1 MKQNPTLQ
9 ATPSFAPSGLPRRTF
24 LRGAASVC
32 ALAAV
37 SNSTPLQARSTSAAA
52 VAVKDSDEIIFMSA
66 TKLAALL
73 RSRKLSAREVVDA
86 YIGRQIAIDDRLN
99 AVVMT
104 CYARARDEA
113 TVLDQRAK
121 RGDFAGALHGV
132 PMTIKD
138 SFDTEGVISTGGT
151 YGRQQ
156 YVPKKDAAVVARLRS
171 QGAILLG
178 KSNTPEFTL
187 GGVGGINTTGNMLHG
202 STHNPYDLTR
212 TTSGSSGGAGA
223 NVAAGGAAFDIGS
236 DIGGSLR
243 LPAHMTGT
251 AALKTTAGRVPRTG
265 HIVDYGGVL
274 DSWQQLGPLARRVQ
288 DLALLAPIIS
298 GPDFRDAA
306 CAPVPWADPAAVDL
320 AKLRVAFYPQN
331 GLSKVHE
338 DVQRTV
344 SQAASWLGEI
354 AASVNQDCPTAL
366 IQDLHKA
373 RGQLAMGDGWAW
385 YQRLA
390 KKWGTNHLSPTMAE
404 AVTAAKPISSSA
416 FAEAAEKADE
426 TKSRLLSWFAKY
438 DVLICPVAENAAT
451 LIDWDP
457 AIVSDWSGVLSDVG
471 TFNSTGWPVAV
482 VRCGTSADGG
492 MPIGVQIVAAP
503 WREDIALAVARYL
516 EGRSGGWVPPSIV

>member
-1 MKQNPTLQ
+1 MQSSSMP
-9 ATPSFAPSGLPRRTF
+9 ATDRRTF
-24 LRGAASVC
+24 LRGAAGVC

-37 SNSTPLQARSTSAAA
+37 STSTVLHARATT
-52 VAVKDSDEIIFMSA
+52 VVKESDEIIYMSA
-66 TKLAALL
+66 TRLAQLL
-73 RSRKLSAREVVDA
+73 RSRKLSAREVVNA
-86 YIGRQIAIDDRLN
+86 YIERQIAVDDRLN
-99 AVVMT
+99 AVVMQ
-104 CYARARDEA
+104 CYDRARAEA
-113 TVLDQRAK
+113 AALDKRAA
-121 RGDFAGALHGV
+121 RRDFAGALHGV

-156 YVPKKDAAVVARLRS
+156 YVPSKDAVVVARLRK

-212 TTSGSSGGAGA
+212 TVSGSSGGAGA

-274 DSWQQLGPLARRVQ
+274 DSWQQLGPVARRVD
-288 DLALLAPIIS
+288 DLELLAKIIS

-306 CAPVPWADPAAVDL
+306 CAPVPWADSSAVDL
-320 AKLRVAFYPQN
+320 AKLRVAFYPTN
-331 GLSKVHE
+331 GLGNVHE

-344 SQAASWLGEI
+344 NQAADWLRESV
-354 AASVNQDCPTAL
+354 ASVKQDCPTDL
-366 IQDLHKA
+366 IQMLHKA

-404 AVTAAKPISSSA
+404 AVASGKPISASEYA
-416 FAEAAEKADE
+416 AAAESADE
-426 TKSRLLSWFAKY
+426 AKSRLLSWFAKY

-451 LIDWDP
+451 PIDWDP
-457 AIVSDWSGVLSDVG
+457 SIVSKGSFLTDVG
-471 TFNSTGWPVAV
+471 AFNSTGWPVAV
-482 VRCGTSADGG
+482 VRCGSSADGRL
-492 MPIGVQIVAAP
+492 PIGVQIVAAP
-503 WREDIALAVARYL
+503 WREDVALAVARYL
-516 EGRSGGWVPPSIV
+516 EGRSGGWRPAPI

>member
-1 MKQNPTLQ
+1 MQSSAL
-9 ATPSFAPSGLPRRTF
+9 ATDRRTF
-24 LRGAASVC
+24 LRGAAGVC

-37 SNSTPLQARSTSAAA
+37 SKSTALHARATSA
-52 VAVKDSDEIIFMSA
+52 VQESDEIIYMSA
-66 TKLAALL
+66 TRLAQLL
-73 RSRKLSAREVVDA
+73 RARKLSAREVVNA
-86 YIGRQIAIDDRLN
+86 YIERQIAVDDRLN
-99 AVVMT
+99 AVVMQ
-104 CYARARDEA
+104 CYDRARAEA
-113 TVLDQRAK
+113 AALDKRAA
-121 RGDFAGALHGV
+121 RRDFAGALHGV

-156 YVPKKDAAVVARLRS
+156 YVPRKDASAIARLRKR
-171 QGAILLG
+171 GAILLG

-212 TTSGSSGGAGA
+212 TVSGSSGGSAA

-274 DSWQQLGPLARRVQ
+274 DSWQQLGPVARRVD
-288 DLALLAPIIS
+288 DLELLAKIIS

-306 CAPVPWADPAAVDL
+306 CVPVPWAESSAVDF
-320 AKLRVAFYPQN
+320 ATLRVAFYPTN
-331 GLSKVHE
+331 GLGEVHD
-338 DVQRTV
+338 DVQRAV
-344 SQAASWLGEI
+344 NQAADWLRE
-354 AASVNQDCPTAL
+354 AVTSVNRDCPTEL
-366 IQDLHKA
+366 IQTLHKA

-404 AVTAAKPISSSA
+404 AVAAAKPISASEFA
-416 FAEAAEKADE
+416 AAAEAADE
-426 TKSRLLSWFAKY
+426 AKSRLLTWFSKY
-438 DVLICPVAENAAT
+438 DVLICPVSESAAT
-451 LIDWDP
+451 PIDWDP
-457 AIVSDWSGVLSDVG
+457 AIVTNGRMLTDVG
-471 TFNSTGWPVAV
+471 VFNSTGWPVAV
-482 VRCGTSADGG
+482 VRCGSSADGRL
-492 MPIGVQIVAAP
+492 PIGVQIVAAP
-503 WREDIALAVARYL
+503 WREDIVLAVARYL
-516 EGRSGGWVPPSIV
+516 EGRSGGWRPAPI

>member
-1 MKQNPTLQ
+1 MQSSAL
-9 ATPSFAPSGLPRRTF
+9 ATDRRTF
-24 LRGAASVC
+24 LRGAAGVC

-37 SNSTPLQARSTSAAA
+37 SKSSALHARSTSA
-52 VAVKDSDEIIFMSA
+52 VKESDEIIYMSA
-66 TKLAALL
+66 TRLAQLL
-73 RSRKLSAREVVDA
+73 RARKLSAREVVDA
-86 YIGRQIAIDDRLN
+86 YIDRQIAVDDRLN
-99 AVVMT
+99 AVVMQ
-104 CYARARDEA
+104 CYDRARAEA
-113 TVLDQRAK
+113 AALDKRAA
-121 RGDFAGALHGV
+121 RRDFAGALHGV

-156 YVPKKDAAVVARLRS
+156 YVPSKDATAIARLRK

-212 TTSGSSGGAGA
+212 TVSGSSGGSAA

-251 AALKTTAGRVPRTG
+251 AVLKTTAGRVPRTG

-274 DSWQQLGPLARRVQ
+274 DSWQQLGPVARRVD
-288 DLALLAPIIS
+288 DLELLAKIIS

-306 CAPVPWADPAAVDL
+306 CAPVPWAESSAVDL
-320 AKLRVAFYPQN
+320 ATLRVAFYPTN
-331 GLSKVHE
+331 GLGEVHE

-344 SQAASWLGEI
+344 NQAADWLRE
-354 AASVNQDCPTAL
+354 AVTSVNRDCPTEL
-366 IQDLHKA
+366 IQTLHKA

-404 AVTAAKPISSSA
+404 AVAAAKPISASEFA
-416 FAEAAEKADE
+416 AAAEAADE
-426 TKSRLLSWFAKY
+426 AKSRLLTWFSKY
-438 DVLICPVAENAAT
+438 DVLICPVSESAAT
-451 LIDWDP
+451 PIDWDP
-457 AIVSDWSGVLSDVG
+457 AIVTSGRMLTDVG
-471 TFNSTGWPVAV
+471 VFNSTGWPVAV
-482 VRCGTSADGG
+482 VRCGSSADERL
-492 MPIGVQIVAAP
+492 PIGVQIVAAP
-503 WREDIALAVARYL
+503 WREDIALAVARHL
-516 EGRSGGWVPPSIV
+516 EGRSGGWRPAPI